1 MLKNSVE
8 LLEIQKSIH
17 ILHTYLLDRW
27 GYIALIF
34 LNKMSNQLDLLLGI
48 AIPEIKQKGLNLEV
62 KEL

>member
-8 LLEIQKSIH
+8 LLEVQKSRH
-17 ILHTYLLDRW
+17 IYTTYLLDRW

-34 LNKMSNQLDLLLGI
+34 LNKMSNQLDFLLGI
-48 AIPEIKQKGLNLEV
+48 PVPEVKQKGMNLEV